1 MIANDMCQNTTH
13 LGRNK
18 GSYCSINS
26 PECGWVVVCLLFKLN
41 CGVAFGYVFGILVL
55 VASVCIFTIALS
67 ACVRL
72 WVFVCQCV
80 CVCLRVFV
88 FAYLRLCACVC
99 VCFFIRSNKSEIILK
114 LNKHSCQL

>member
-26 PECGWVVVCLLFKLN
+26 PECGWVVVCLLFKAKLRG
-41 CGVAFGYVFGILVL
+41 CIWLCVWYFSFSCVCMYLHLCSKCVRAFVGVCV
-55 VASVCIFTIALS
+55 SVCM
-67 ACVRL
+67 CV
-72 WVFVCQCV
+72 FACV
-80 CVCLRVFV
+80 CVCL
-88 FAYLRLCACVC
+88 CAFVC